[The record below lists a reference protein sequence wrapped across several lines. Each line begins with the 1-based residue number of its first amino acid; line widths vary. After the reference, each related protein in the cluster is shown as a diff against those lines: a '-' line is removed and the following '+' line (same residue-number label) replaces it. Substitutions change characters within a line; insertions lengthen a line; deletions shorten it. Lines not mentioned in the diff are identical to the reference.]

1 MSKNKKPSYYIED
14 GKYIALNRHA
24 KKMFKKAGI
33 LYHTPESL
41 EAFKTLIE
49 LSKKKKK

>member
-1 MSKNKKPSYYIED
+1 MSKNKKPSN
-14 GKYIALNRHA
+14 YIALNRHA